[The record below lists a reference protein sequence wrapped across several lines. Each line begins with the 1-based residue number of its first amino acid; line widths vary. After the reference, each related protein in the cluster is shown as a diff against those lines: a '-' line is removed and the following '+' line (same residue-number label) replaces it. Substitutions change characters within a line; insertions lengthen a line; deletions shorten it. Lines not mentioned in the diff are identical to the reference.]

1 MDPKLSGAKKNPKMN
16 PKNPK
21 KTPKEHGLGQ
31 GARAHTLG
39 VMLSTPL
46 GSRTPPSPTHSSAGA
61 HPKPKILGSRQ
72 RTCIYFSSLMGSST
86 LSEPSTPLRIF
97 LGPHASPS
105 VFFIDHIHI
114 ILRYNSKYHK
124 GEVTF

>member
-1 MDPKLSGAKKNPKMN
+1 MDPKLSGAKTNPKVN
-16 PKNPK
+16 PKNLEKQK
-21 KTPKEHGLGQ
+21 KTPRKHGLGQ

-46 GSRTPPSPTHSSAGA
+46 GSSTPPSPTHPSAGA
-61 HPKPKILGSRQ
+61 HPKPNILRSRQ

-86 LSEPSTPLRIF
+86 LSEPSAPLRIF

-105 VFFIDHIHI
+105 LFFIDHIYI
-114 ILRYNSKYHK
+114 ILR
-124 GEVTF
+124 